1 MVAWYFPIKSVIK
14 FKILWVKFL
23 QTFFD
28 FHLQS
33 NFVIFGMGVI
43 FPCRSNVFRTYYMAR
58 AYSFLFLFHFISFYA
73 IISPHAVED
82 PMHPVWSLNYYLTP
96 IIDSSHREGCNY
108 WNLCRIASASCYQP
122 WNTGWQTSTSPESIA
137 FGLDRLF

>member
-43 FPCRSNVFRTYYMAR
+43 FPCRSNIFRTYYMAR
-58 AYSFLFLFHFISFYA
+58 AYSNL
-73 IISPHAVED
+73 AVVVIYQKNCTN
-82 PMHPVWSLNYYLTP
+82 PPIGFMHHVQGRVQT
-96 IIDSSHREGCNY
+96 
-108 WNLCRIASASCYQP
+108 NLGFSNGNRVPNCEI
-122 WNTGWQTSTSPESIA
+122 
-137 FGLDRLF
+137 